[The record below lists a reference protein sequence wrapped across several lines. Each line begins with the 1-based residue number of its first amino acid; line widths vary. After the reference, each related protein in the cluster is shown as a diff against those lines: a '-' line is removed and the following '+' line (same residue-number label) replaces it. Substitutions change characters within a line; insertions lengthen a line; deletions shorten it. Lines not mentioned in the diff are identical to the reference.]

1 VTAPL
6 LLIADDDAD
15 MRALVRATL
24 QRDYPD
30 ALELVDGRELFW
42 HLLRTS
48 FANARPRDLV
58 IVADIRMPAYSGLEV
73 LDAWQ
78 DETRAVPCIV
88 ITSFPDEDVRARVA
102 GMGATLVA
110 KPFTRGTL
118 RDAVR
123 AATRRSRSKE
133 S

>member
-1 VTAPL
+1 MTAPL

-15 MRALVRATL
+15 MRVLVRTTL
-24 QRDYPD
+24 QRDYPE
-30 ALELVDGRELFW
+30 ALELTDGRELFW
-42 HLLRTS
+42 HLLRAS

-58 IVADIRMPAYSGLEV
+58 IVADIRMPAYTGLDV

-88 ITSFPDEDVRARVA
+88 ITSFPDDHVRARVA
-102 GMGATLVA
+102 ELGATLVS
-110 KPFTRGTL
+110 KPFTRGAL

-123 AATRRSRSKE
+123 TATRRSRGE